1 MEKLKFTKEGFL
13 KHGKPVELSLGEL
26 EAAFVHAFPGSERRR
41 WLFDNFERYLYR
53 LQDEVFPH
61 FEVWVNGSF
70 VSLVEKPN
78 DIDFV
83 VYLDYRVFEVRG
95 EKTLDRFWSF
105 NLEKQG
111 LDAYL
116 IRDYPFGHLEHSR
129 TVVWKRQW
137 EERYAKSKPDKLNNR
152 VEKNFVKLIFEP

>member
-1 MEKLKFTKEGFL
+1 MRKLSYTKQGYL
-13 KHGKPVELSLGEL
+13 KPSPPIEMGLKEL
-26 EAAFVHAFPGSERRR
+26 EHHFVLAFPNSERRR
-41 WLFDNFERYLYR
+41 WLFDSFERYLYR

-70 VSLVEKPN
+70 VSKVDAPN

-83 VYLDYRVFEVRG
+83 VFLDYRVFEVRE
-95 EKTLDRFWSF
+95 EKTLDKFWSF

-116 IRDYPFGHLEHSR
+116 VKDYPEGHEDYAGFLSLKESWYRRYTNSR
-129 TVVWKRQW
+129 KDPTGLVHQ
-137 EERYAKSKPDKLNNR
+137 
-152 VEKNFVKLIFEP
+152 KNFVKIFFEP

>member
-13 KHGKPVELSLGEL
+13 KHGKPVELGLGEL

-70 VSLVEKPN
+70 VSDVEEPN

-83 VYLDYRVFEVRG
+83 VFLDHRVFEVRG
-95 EKTLDRFWSF
+95 EKVTDRFWGF
-105 NLEKQG
+105 NFEKQG

-116 IRDYPFGHLEHSR
+116 VKEYPEGHESYPGFLRLKESWYRRYTNSR
-129 TVVWKRQW
+129 KDADGFVHQ
-137 EERYAKSKPDKLNNR
+137 
-152 VEKNFVKLIFEP
+152 KNFVKIVFEP